1 MDVYDFL
8 RHHNSDIPPPAVRYV
23 SLENR
28 NNNVVTVIVCAM
40 LFLGE
45 DATGG
50 PVVVVSRAKL
60 AAETVFIWCYCDC

>member
-1 MDVYDFL
+1 MIFFGTTTQTF
-8 RHHNSDIPPPAVRYV
+8 PPAVRYV

-28 NNNVVTVIVCAM
+28 NTNVVTVIVCAM
-40 LFLGE
+40 LFLIE